1 MADKE
6 NCLRVM
12 RSMKRRPEAAVT
24 PEQPSTKKRVVL
36 GELLNAVVP
45 TNKMSGAEKQIEKPG
60 AKGKAKK
67 AVPLTKTIQQ
77 PEAANDVDAVSDDP
91 QMCAPYARDIYEY
104 LQKLEADEDQRP
116 SGGNLSRLSKNF
128 FVPQFPK
135 DFITL

>member
-36 GELLNAVVP
+36 GELLNAIVL
-45 TNKMSGAEKQIEKPG
+45 TNKMSGAEKQIQKPG

-116 SGGNLSRLSKNF
+116 SGGNLSSLRKNF
-128 FVPQFPK
+128 FVPSFPK

>member
-128 FVPQFPK
+128 FVPQFSK